1 MSKDSLQVLNICKSV
16 PGRQILN
23 NVSFN
28 LQKGEVV
35 AILGPNGAGK
45 TTSFYAVIG
54 LSSADTGKVII
65 DGTDVS
71 SWPVYKRARQ
81 GISYLAQEN
90 SIFRG
95 LTVEENIKS
104 VLQVYSKDKVDLE
117 TKLDDLIDDFGL
129 HKVRKSSALALS
141 GGERRRVEIAR
152 CVASNPS
159 YVLLDEPFAGVDPI
173 AINDIRILVKSLIKR
188 NIGVLITDH
197 NVQETLK
204 IVDRAYILYN
214 GEVIKEGT
222 PEEIVADEEVKCV
235 YLGADFKLM

>member
-1 MSKDSLQVLNICKSV
+1 MSKDCLLVQNICKTV
-16 PGRQILN
+16 PGRKILKDI
-23 NVSFN
+23 SFN
-28 LQKGEVV
+28 LKKGEVV

-54 LSSADTGKVII
+54 LSNADSGKVMI
-65 DGTDVS
+65 DNVDVS
-71 SWPVYKRARQ
+71 TWPVYRRARQ
-81 GISYLAQEN
+81 GVSYLAQEN

-95 LTVEENIKS
+95 MTVEDNIKS
-104 VLQVYSKDKVDLE
+104 VLQVYEKDKVLLAS
-117 TKLDDLIDDFGL
+117 KLDDLIDDFGL
-129 HKVRKSSALALS
+129 HKVRHSSALALS

-152 CVASNPS
+152 CVASEPS

-173 AINDIRILVKSLIKR
+173 AIGDIRILVKSLVQR

-222 PEEIVADEEVKCV
+222 PKEIVADEEVRSV
-235 YLGADFKLM
+235 YLGLDFKLM

>member
-1 MSKDSLQVLNICKSV
+1 MSKDCLQVLNICKSV
-16 PGRQILN
+16 PSRKILN

-28 LQKGEVV
+28 LEKGEVV

-54 LSSADTGKVII
+54 LSNADSGRVVV
-65 DGTDVS
+65 DDVDVS
-71 SWPVYKRARQ
+71 TWPVYRRARQ
-81 GISYLAQEN
+81 GVSYLAQES

-104 VLQVYSKDKVDLE
+104 VLQVYEKDKVVLAS
-117 TKLDDLIDDFGL
+117 KLDDLIDDFGL
-129 HKVRKSSALALS
+129 HKVRHSSALALS

-173 AINDIRILVKSLIKR
+173 AINDIRILVKSLVQR

-222 PEEIVADEEVKCV
+222 PEEIVADEEVRCV
-235 YLGADFKLM
+235 YLGSDFKLM

>member
-104 VLQVYSKDKVDLE
+104 VLQVYTNDKVELE

>member
-28 LQKGEVV
+28 LEKGEVV

-65 DGTDVS
+65 DGKDVS
-71 SWPVYKRARQ
+71 TWPVYKRARQ

-104 VLQVYSKDKVDLE
+104 VLQVYTKDKVDIE

-222 PEEIVADEEVKCV
+222 PEEIVADEEVRCV

>member
-104 VLQVYSKDKVDLE
+104 VLQVYTKDKVELE

>member
-28 LQKGEVV
+28 LEKGEVV

-54 LSSADTGKVII
+54 LSDADSGRVVV
-65 DGTDVS
+65 DGVDVS
-71 SWPVYKRARQ
+71 TWPVYKRARQ
-81 GISYLAQEN
+81 GVSYLAQEN

-95 LTVEENIKS
+95 MTVEENIKS
-104 VLQVYSKDKVDLE
+104 VLQVYEKDQVTLNAKLE
-117 TKLDDLIDDFGL
+117 DLIDDFGL
-129 HKVRKSSALALS
+129 HKVRKYSALALS

-152 CVASNPS
+152 CVATNPS

-222 PEEIVADEEVKCV
+222 PEEIVADEEVRCV

>member
-1 MSKDSLQVLNICKSV
+1 MSDNCLDVLNICKSV
-16 PGRQILN
+16 PDRRILN
-23 NVSFN
+23 NVSFK
-28 LQKGEVV
+28 LKKGEVV
-35 AILGPNGAGK
+35 GILGPNGAGK

-54 LSSADTGKVII
+54 LSAADSGRVLI
-65 DGTDVS
+65 DGVDVS
-71 SWPVYKRARQ
+71 NWPVYRRARQ
-81 GISYLAQEN
+81 GVSYLAQEN

-95 LTVEENIKS
+95 MTVEDNIKS
-104 VLQVYSKDKVDLE
+104 VLQVYEKDQSVL
-117 TKLDDLIDDFGL
+117 TSKLDELIDDFGL
-129 HKVRKSSALALS
+129 HKVRYSSALSLS

-152 CVASNPS
+152 CVATNPS

-173 AINDIRILVKSLIKR
+173 AINDIRILVKSLVKR

-204 IVDRAYILYN
+204 LVDRAYILYN

-235 YLGADFKLM
+235 YLGTDFKLM

>member
-1 MSKDSLQVLNICKSV
+1 MSKDSLQVQNICKSV

-23 NVSFN
+23 NVSFS
-28 LQKGEVV
+28 LEKGEVV

-54 LSSADTGKVII
+54 LSDADSGKVIV
-65 DGTDVS
+65 DSVDVS
-71 SWPVYKRARQ
+71 TWPVYKRARQ

-95 LTVEENIKS
+95 MTVEENIKS
-104 VLQVYSKDKVDLE
+104 VLQVYEKDSSILAS
-117 TKLDDLIDDFGL
+117 KLDDLIDDFGL
-129 HKVRKSSALALS
+129 HKIRKYSALALS

-152 CVASNPS
+152 CVATNPS

-222 PEEIVADEEVKCV
+222 PEEIVADEEVRCV

>member
-65 DGTDVS
+65 DGKDVS
-71 SWPVYKRARQ
+71 TWPVYKRARQ

-104 VLQVYSKDKVDLE
+104 VLQVYTKDKVDIE

-222 PEEIVADEEVKCV
+222 PEEIVADEEVRCV

>member
-1 MSKDSLQVLNICKSV
+1 MGKNALQVLNICKSV

-23 NVSFN
+23 NVSFD
-28 LQKGEVV
+28 LERGEVV

-54 LSSADTGKVII
+54 LSDADSGRVII
-65 DGTDVS
+65 DNVDVS
-71 SWPVYKRARQ
+71 TWPVYKRARQ
-81 GISYLAQEN
+81 GVSYLAQEN

-95 LTVEENIKS
+95 MTVEENIKS
-104 VLQVYSKDKVDLE
+104 VLEVYEKDSSILAS
-117 TKLDDLIDDFGL
+117 KLDDLIDDFGL
-129 HKVRKSSALALS
+129 HRVRTSSALALS

-152 CVASNPS
+152 CVAADPS
-159 YVLLDEPFAGVDPI
+159 YILLDEPFAGVDPI

-222 PEEIVADEEVKCV
+222 PEEIVADEEVRCV

>member
-1 MSKDSLQVLNICKSV
+1 MKKNCLEISNICKSV
-16 PGRQILN
+16 PGRKILN
-23 NVSFN
+23 NVSFY
-28 LQKGEVV
+28 LKRGEVV

-54 LSSADTGKVII
+54 LTAADSGDVLI
-65 DGTDVS
+65 DGINVS
-71 SWPVYKRARQ
+71 QWPVYKRARQ
-81 GISYLAQEN
+81 GISYLSQEN

-95 LTVEENIKS
+95 MTVEENIKS
-104 VLQVYSKDKVDLE
+104 ILQVYEKDTVTLE
-117 TKLDDLIDDFGL
+117 SKLDELIADFGL
-129 HKVRKSSALALS
+129 NKVRKSQALALS

-152 CVASNPS
+152 CVATDPS

-173 AINDIRILVKSLIKR
+173 AISDIKILVKSLIKR

-204 IVDRAYILYN
+204 LVDRAYILFN

-222 PEEIVADEEVKCV
+222 PKEIVADDDVRCV
-235 YLGADFKLM
+235 YLGTDFKLM

>member
-1 MSKDSLQVLNICKSV
+1 MSKDCLQVLNICKSV
-16 PGRQILN
+16 PSRKILN

-28 LQKGEVV
+28 LEKGEVV

-54 LSSADTGKVII
+54 LSNADSGRVVV
-65 DGTDVS
+65 DDVDVS
-71 SWPVYKRARQ
+71 TWPVYRRARQ
-81 GISYLAQEN
+81 GVSYLAQES

-104 VLQVYSKDKVDLE
+104 VLQVYEKDKVALAS
-117 TKLDDLIDDFGL
+117 KLDDLIDDFGL
-129 HKVRKSSALALS
+129 HKVRHSSALALS

-173 AINDIRILVKSLIKR
+173 AINDIRILVKSLVQR

-222 PEEIVADEEVKCV
+222 PEEIVADEEVRCV
-235 YLGADFKLM
+235 YLGSDFKLM

>member
-1 MSKDSLQVLNICKSV
+1 MSKDSLQVVNICKSV
-16 PGRQILN
+16 PNRKILN

-28 LQKGEVV
+28 LKKGEVV

-54 LSSADTGKVII
+54 LSNADSGNVVI
-65 DGTDVS
+65 DGVDVS
-71 SWPVYKRARQ
+71 TWPVYRRARQ
-81 GISYLAQEN
+81 GVSYLAQEN

-104 VLQVYSKDKVDLE
+104 VLEVYEKDAVQIAA
-117 TKLDDLIDDFGL
+117 KLDELIDDFGL

-173 AINDIRILVKSLIKR
+173 AINDIRILVKSLVKR

-222 PEEIVADEEVKCV
+222 PEEIVADEEVRCV
-235 YLGADFKLM
+235 YLGADFRLM